1 MVAGRTLNANQ
12 LPWRCTQ
19 GVLVCADDSSMWTRS
34 APKANPQSLSTITRF
49 TVGLS
54 YFGQC
59 AQSVLRPGLEL
70 KLQSIKI
77 HLDSLPLNLP
87 FRFMP
92 QKGTYYEVTA
102 SSDFHLVSL
111 VLVFGKNMVSISP
124 SPTSPQSH
132 IWSLGGLGKK
142 TRAVLKK
149 PPVPFAGGWGIGC

>member
-1 MVAGRTLNANQ
+1 MAGRTLNANQ

-19 GVLVCADDSSMWTRS
+19 GVLVCADDSSVWTRS
-34 APKANPQSLSTITRF
+34 APKANPQSLSMITRF

-54 YFGQC
+54 YFRQC

-92 QKGTYYEVTA
+92 QEGTYYEVTA

-132 IWSLGGLGKK
+132 IWSLRDSG
-142 TRAVLKK
+142 RK
-149 PPVPFAGGWGIGC
+149 PELCLRNLLCLLQEGEG